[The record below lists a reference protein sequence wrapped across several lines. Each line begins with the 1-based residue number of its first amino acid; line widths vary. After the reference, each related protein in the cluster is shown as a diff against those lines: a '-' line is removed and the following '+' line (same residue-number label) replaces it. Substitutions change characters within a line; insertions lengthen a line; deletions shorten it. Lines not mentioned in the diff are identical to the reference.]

1 MSKTKANKV
10 SINDFIIDGKP
21 TQLCWDYISN
31 LAKVVI
37 SKYFYK
43 YTDYFDK
50 DDLTSLAISDAVA
63 FTIKVAENNN
73 SGCNVIKNVRNVL
86 FTRIRNT
93 LSNFIF
99 RSNKLVNTED
109 EILDL
114 NTVYPKSYDI
124 KHDLVSLND
133 LNIDSIDSFRTVSLN
148 VWKLFKTNG
157 ANNNTYFINDNN
169 DDISDWKEYSKARNM
184 KRPCDLINAYN
195 NYSDEQIEMLAD
207 KLDSSTGQNYFSTLY
222 QLLGDKFLAF
232 MDVFQEDKFII
243 PSTVLVKH
251 LLTNISIY
259 KDYQDGMSIEEL
271 NNKYNRSQESL
282 KKIIASQEAI

>member
-1 MSKTKANKV
+1 MTKTKANKV

-21 TQLCWDYISN
+21 TQQCWDYISN

-114 NTVYPKSYDI
+114 NIVYPTPFYTFQILTSSY
-124 KHDLVSLND
+124 
-133 LNIDSIDSFRTVSLN
+133 
-148 VWKLFKTNG
+148 
-157 ANNNTYFINDNN
+157 YMIN
-169 DDISDWKEYSKARNM
+169 
-184 KRPCDLINAYN
+184 
-195 NYSDEQIEMLAD
+195 
-207 KLDSSTGQNYFSTLY
+207 
-222 QLLGDKFLAF
+222 LAF
-232 MDVFQEDKFII
+232 ESNQRFGFE
-243 PSTVLVKH
+243 
-251 LLTNISIY
+251 LTNI
-259 KDYQDGMSIEEL
+259 DGEL
-271 NNKYNRSQESL
+271 SL
-282 KKIIASQEAI
+282 KEPTRIWYISLGY